1 MRDNSELLVR
11 IKHSL
16 KWSLSAGNY
25 DFWTFIVPKI
35 VGDSNADVHD
45 LMKLVAQKAVSL
57 LKKSTSEKKRVDI
70 FINFENETW
79 EIVRI
84 IGTTWAIVEGK
95 IPIED
100 EIFAALASALIE
112 RELNRAKVVIAT
124 LEIFGREH
132 GYLTITMDSKVGSSI
147 QNEMADA
154 LSGETIILTPA
165 FNHRYAP
172 I

>member
-1 MRDNSELLVR
+1 LTIRVR
-11 IKHSL
+11 
-16 KWSLSAGNY
+16 
-25 DFWTFIVPKI
+25 
-35 VGDSNADVHD
+35 
-45 LMKLVAQKAVSL
+45 
-57 LKKSTSEKKRVDI
+57 
-70 FINFENETW
+70 
-79 EIVRI
+79 
-84 IGTTWAIVEGK
+84 WAIVEGK

-154 LSGETIILTPA
+154 LSGETLILTPA
-165 FNHRYAP
+165 YSHRYAP